1 VGANSEIVA
10 GSHNVDLLEP
20 ERRHRDFLVFKILTL
35 KKLTTTEINIQ
46 SGITALSVIGKV
58 PIAVFFLF
66 HYGFFHFA
74 YAVFLRSFSKGVEL
88 RPIFSMAGVFLVYE
102 CFSFFYN
109 RKWEGKQK
117 QDTGKLLGFPYVR
130 IIPMHLTIIFG
141 GILSAGTFKGRI
153 PLAIFMLLKTVV
165 DAAMHNIER
174 KGPGFTL
181 KRNI

>member
-1 VGANSEIVA
+1 V
-10 GSHNVDLLEP
+10 
-20 ERRHRDFLVFKILTL
+20 
-35 KKLTTTEINIQ
+35 
-46 SGITALSVIGKV
+46 
-58 PIAVFFLF
+58 
-66 HYGFFHFA
+66 
-74 YAVFLRSFSKGVEL
+74 
-88 RPIFSMAGVFLVYE
+88 AGVFLVYG

-109 RKWEGKQK
+109 RKWESKQK
-117 QDTGKLLGFPYVR
+117 QDTGKLFGFPYVR

-174 KGPGFTL
+174 KGPGSTL